1 MQVSD
6 SILNILLNFMQYH
19 ELQPDPLLA
28 PYIKLIWVLEL
39 DHWEQFGAPE
49 TILPDGIV
57 EAVFHFGEP
66 MLTTYPNAPEQQQPF
81 TFAISQ
87 TRRPI
92 QIRPR
97 GKTGLVSVRFYP
109 WGAYH
114 FFDVPVK
121 EFSDQQIPGR
131 FLWGRAASELEEEV
145 FQARNNLHR
154 VHVIER
160 FLMERLR
167 HHHKEEVEPLGRF
180 LWRRRGRVSIR
191 EMSQEF
197 GVSERQLERTF
208 ARAFGASPKRL
219 ARITRFLNACR
230 LLREGDC
237 EELAQV
243 ACHCG
248 YYDQSHF
255 THDFRSLAGMTPG
268 EFLVRPGVSF
278 LGLD

>member
-1 MQVSD
+1 
-6 SILNILLNFMQYH
+6 MQYQ

-28 PYIKLIWVLEL
+28 PYVKLIWVLEL
-39 DHWEQFGAPE
+39 DHPQQFGGPE

-66 MLTTYPNAPEQQQPF
+66 LLTTYPNAREQQQPF

-87 TRRPI
+87 THRPI
-92 QIRPR
+92 QIRPQ

-114 FFDVPVK
+114 FFDLPVK
-121 EFSDQQIPGR
+121 EFSDQQIPGQL
-131 FLWGRAASELEEEV
+131 LWGRAASEQLQEQV
-145 FQARNNLHR
+145 LQARNNLQR
-154 VHVIER
+154 VRLVER
-160 FLMERLR
+160 FLIKRLR
-167 HHHKEEVEPLGRF
+167 RHHKEEVEILGRY
-180 LWRRRGRVSIR
+180 LWQRGGRVTIR
-191 EMSQEF
+191 EMTQEF
-197 GVSERQLERTF
+197 GVSERQLERKF

-219 ARITRFLNACR
+219 ARITRFLNACH

-243 ACHCG
+243 ACHSG

-268 EFLVRPGVSF
+268 EFLVRPDVSF
-278 LGLD
+278 LDLD